1 MMTTASTDPINIGL
15 VGLGTVGAGT
25 VSVLRR
31 NQVEISRRAGREIR
45 IRSVAVRD
53 LKASR
58 DCAVDDLTLTSN
70 PFDVTDD
77 PDISLVV
84 ELVGGCDIAKEVVL
98 RSLHQGKHVVT
109 ANKALIALHG
119 NDIFQVAHERGLMVA
134 FEAAVAGG
142 ISIIKVIREGL
153 SGNRIDRIIGII
165 NGTCNYILT
174 LMLEGDYSFESAL
187 QEAQRKGFAESDPS
201 FDVDG
206 IDAGHKLTILA
217 AIGFGIPLQFDR
229 VHVEGISNVTLDDI
243 RYAAE
248 LGYRVKHLGIAQRTP
263 AGAELRTHACLTPVG
278 ALLANVTG
286 EMNAILIEG
295 DAVGPTLH
303 YGAGAGAE
311 PTASSVVADIVDV
324 VRALTTDPGNR
335 VPHLAFQPS
344 ALTDLPVVPILEVD
358 SSNYLRLQVIDQP
371 GVLADITRILGEMQ
385 ISIEAIVQKG
395 ASHDGEAVPVIITT
409 HRTLERQIVGASTRI
424 EALDSVVAPITR
436 IRIYPDGV

>member
-1 MMTTASTDPINIGL
+1 MTTASTDPINIGL

-25 VSVLRR
+25 VNVLRR

-45 IRSVAVRD
+45 IRSAAVRD
-53 LKASR
+53 LKVPR
-58 DCAVDDLTLTSN
+58 DCVVDDLTLTSN

-77 PDISLVV
+77 PEISLVV
-84 ELVGGCDIAKEVVL
+84 ELVGGCHIAKEVVL
-98 RSLHQGKHVVT
+98 RSLQQGKHVVT

-119 NDIFQVAHERGLMVA
+119 NEIFQAAHERGLMVA

-153 SGNRIDRIIGII
+153 SGNRIDRIVGII
-165 NGTCNYILT
+165 NGTSNYILT
-174 LMLEGDYSFESAL
+174 LMLEEQYSFESAL
-187 QEAQRKGFAESDPS
+187 QEAQRKGFAETDPS

-206 IDAGHKLTILA
+206 IDAGHKLAILA

-243 RYAAE
+243 QYAAE
-248 LGYRVKHLGIAQRTP
+248 LGYRIKHLGIAQRTP
-263 AGAELRTHACLTPVG
+263 AGAELRTHACLTPVN
-278 ALLANVTG
+278 ALLANVSG

-344 ALTDLPVVPILEVD
+344 ALTKLPLVPILEVD
-358 SSNYLRLQVIDQP
+358 SANYLRLQVIDQP
-371 GVLADITRILGEMQ
+371 GVLADITRILGEME

-395 ASHDGEAVPVIITT
+395 ASQDGEAVPVIITT
-409 HRTLERQIVGASTRI
+409 HRTLEQQIVDASMRI
-424 EALDSVVAPITR
+424 EALETVVAPITR
-436 IRIYPDGV
+436 IRIYPDGA

>member
-1 MMTTASTDPINIGL
+1 MTTASTDPINIGL

-25 VSVLRR
+25 VNVLRR

-45 IRSVAVRD
+45 IRSAAVRD
-53 LKASR
+53 LKVPR
-58 DCAVDDLTLTSN
+58 DCVVDDLTLSSN

-77 PDISLVV
+77 PEISLVV
-84 ELVGGCDIAKEVVL
+84 ELVGGCHIAKEVVL
-98 RSLHQGKHVVT
+98 RSLQQGKHVVT

-119 NDIFQVAHERGLMVA
+119 NDIFQAAHERGLMVA

-153 SGNRIDRIIGII
+153 SGNRIDRIVGII
-165 NGTCNYILT
+165 NGTSNYILT
-174 LMLEGDYSFESAL
+174 LMLEEQYSFESAL
-187 QEAQRKGFAESDPS
+187 QEAQRKGFAETDPS

-206 IDAGHKLTILA
+206 IDAGHKLAILA

-243 RYAAE
+243 QYAAE
-248 LGYRVKHLGIAQRTP
+248 LGYRIKHLGIAQRTP
-263 AGAELRTHACLTPVG
+263 AGAELRTHACLTPVN
-278 ALLANVTG
+278 ALLANVSG

-344 ALTDLPVVPILEVD
+344 ALTKLPLVPILEVD
-358 SSNYLRLQVIDQP
+358 SANYLRLQVIDQP
-371 GVLADITRILGEMQ
+371 GVLADITRILGEME

-395 ASHDGEAVPVIITT
+395 ASQDGEAVPVIITT
-409 HRTLERQIVGASTRI
+409 HRTLEQQIVDASMRI
-424 EALDSVVAPITR
+424 EALETVVAPITR
-436 IRIYPDGV
+436 IRIYPDGA

>member
-1 MMTTASTDPINIGL
+1 MTTASTDPNNNRL

-25 VSVLRR
+25 VNVLRR

-45 IRSVAVRD
+45 IRSAAVRD
-53 LKASR
+53 LKVPR
-58 DCAVDDLTLTSN
+58 DCVVDDLTLTSN

-77 PDISLVV
+77 PEISLVV
-84 ELVGGCDIAKEVVL
+84 ELVGGCHIAKEVVL
-98 RSLHQGKHVVT
+98 RSLQQGKHVVT

-119 NDIFQVAHERGLMVA
+119 NEIFQAAHERGLMVA

-153 SGNRIDRIIGII
+153 SGNRIDRIVGII
-165 NGTCNYILT
+165 NGTSNYILT
-174 LMLEGDYSFESAL
+174 LMLEEQYSFESAL
-187 QEAQRKGFAESDPS
+187 QEAQRKGFAETDPS

-206 IDAGHKLTILA
+206 IDAGHKLAILA

-243 RYAAE
+243 QYAAE
-248 LGYRVKHLGIAQRTP
+248 LGYRIKHLGIAQRTP
-263 AGAELRTHACLTPVG
+263 AGAELRTHACLTPAN
-278 ALLANVTG
+278 ALLANVSG

-344 ALTDLPVVPILEVD
+344 ALTELPLVPILEVD
-358 SSNYLRLQVIDQP
+358 SANYLRLQVIDQP
-371 GVLADITRILGEMQ
+371 GVLADITRILGEME

-395 ASHDGEAVPVIITT
+395 ASQDGEAVPVIITT
-409 HRTLERQIVGASTRI
+409 HRTLEQQIVDASMRI
-424 EALDSVVAPITR
+424 EALETVVAPITR
-436 IRIYPDGV
+436 IRIYPDGA

>member
-1 MMTTASTDPINIGL
+1 MP
-15 VGLGTVGAGT
+15 
-25 VSVLRR
+25 
-31 NQVEISRRAGREIR
+31 
-45 IRSVAVRD
+45 
-53 LKASR
+53 R
-58 DCAVDDLTLTSN
+58 DCVVDDLTLTSN

-77 PDISLVV
+77 PEISLVV
-84 ELVGGCDIAKEVVL
+84 ELVGGCHIAKEVVL
-98 RSLHQGKHVVT
+98 RSLQQGKHVVT

-119 NDIFQVAHERGLMVA
+119 NDIFQAAHERGLMVA

-153 SGNRIDRIIGII
+153 SGNRIDRIVGII
-165 NGTCNYILT
+165 NGTSNYILT
-174 LMLEGDYSFESAL
+174 LMLEEQYSFESAL
-187 QEAQRKGFAESDPS
+187 QEAQRKGFAETDPS

-206 IDAGHKLTILA
+206 IDAGHKLAILA

-243 RYAAE
+243 QYAAE
-248 LGYRVKHLGIAQRTP
+248 LGYRIKHLGIAQRTP
-263 AGAELRTHACLTPVG
+263 AGAELRTHACLTPVN
-278 ALLANVTG
+278 ALLANVSG

-344 ALTDLPVVPILEVD
+344 ALTELPLVPILEVD
-358 SSNYLRLQVIDQP
+358 SANYLRLQVIDQP
-371 GVLADITRILGEMQ
+371 GVLADITRILGEME

-395 ASHDGEAVPVIITT
+395 ASQDGEAVPVIITT
-409 HRTLERQIVGASTRI
+409 HRTLEQQIVDASMRI
-424 EALDSVVAPITR
+424 EALETVVAPITR
-436 IRIYPDGV
+436 IRIYPDGA

>member
-1 MMTTASTDPINIGL
+1 MTTASTDPINIGL

-25 VSVLRR
+25 VNVLRR

-45 IRSVAVRD
+45 IRSAAVRD
-53 LKASR
+53 LKVPR
-58 DCAVDDLTLTSN
+58 DCVVDDLTLTSN

-84 ELVGGCDIAKEVVL
+84 ELVGGCHIAKEVVL
-98 RSLHQGKHVVT
+98 RSLQQGKHVVT

-119 NDIFQVAHERGLMVA
+119 NDIFQAAHERGLMVA

-153 SGNRIDRIIGII
+153 SGNRIDRIVGII
-165 NGTCNYILT
+165 NGTSNYILT
-174 LMLEGDYSFESAL
+174 LMLEEQYSFESAL
-187 QEAQRKGFAESDPS
+187 QEAQRKGFAETDPS

-206 IDAGHKLTILA
+206 IDAGHKLAILA

-243 RYAAE
+243 QYAAE
-248 LGYRVKHLGIAQRTP
+248 LGYRIKHLGIAQRTP
-263 AGAELRTHACLTPVG
+263 AGAELRTHACLTPVN
-278 ALLANVTG
+278 ALLANVSG

-344 ALTDLPVVPILEVD
+344 ALTKLPLVPILGVD
-358 SSNYLRLQVIDQP
+358 SANYLRLQVIDQP
-371 GVLADITRILGEMQ
+371 GVLADITRILGEME

-395 ASHDGEAVPVIITT
+395 ASQDGEAVPVIITT
-409 HRTLERQIVGASTRI
+409 HRTLEQQIVDASMRI
-424 EALDSVVAPITR
+424 EALETVVAPITR
-436 IRIYPDGV
+436 IRIYPDGA

>member
-1 MMTTASTDPINIGL
+1 MTTASTDPINIGL

>member
-1 MMTTASTDPINIGL
+1 MTPASTDPINIGL

-25 VSVLRR
+25 VNVLRR

-45 IRSVAVRD
+45 IRSAAVRD

-58 DCAVDDLTLTSN
+58 DCALDDLRLTSN

-174 LMLEGDYSFESAL
+174 LMLEGHHSFESAL
-187 QEAQRKGFAESDPS
+187 QEAQEKGFAEADPS
-201 FDVDG
+201 FDSFDMNT
-206 IDAGHKLTILA
+206 IKLQWNTK
-217 AIGFGIPLQFDR
+217 
-229 VHVEGISNVTLDDI
+229 T
-243 RYAAE
+243 
-248 LGYRVKHLGIAQRTP
+248 
-263 AGAELRTHACLTPVG
+263 
-278 ALLANVTG
+278 
-286 EMNAILIEG
+286 
-295 DAVGPTLH
+295 
-303 YGAGAGAE
+303 YG
-311 PTASSVVADIVDV
+311 
-324 VRALTTDPGNR
+324 R
-335 VPHLAFQPS
+335 
-344 ALTDLPVVPILEVD
+344 
-358 SSNYLRLQVIDQP
+358 
-371 GVLADITRILGEMQ
+371 
-385 ISIEAIVQKG
+385 
-395 ASHDGEAVPVIITT
+395 
-409 HRTLERQIVGASTRI
+409 
-424 EALDSVVAPITR
+424 
-436 IRIYPDGV
+436 